1 MSQQTF
7 EGQPRRKP
15 FDALRAPIQAVQP
28 QPDNKFL
35 KMTDAEFQQYL
46 VDAGQVFDDV
56 DGEDSRLSLADL
68 IRGGFAAGLI
78 ALPVIAML
86 LK

>member
-28 QPDNKFL
+28 APDNKFAN
-35 KMTDAEFQQYL
+35 MTDAEFQQYL
-46 VDAGQVFDDV
+46 VDAGQVFDAVEGD
-56 DGEDSRLSLADL
+56 ETRLSLADIL
-68 IRGGFAAGLI
+68 RGGFAAGLI